1 MSIKTPLNANGQ
13 IEDFIKILH
22 TTTSAQEVNASVN
35 TYLFNFL
42 GIEESQKSEDEKLL
56 ISNNFIHLMCQVI
69 DDLRIIDERLTRYN
83 NEREQLESS
92 KTNESEYRRR
102 KLIYFADLNRKA
114 QNDIVNFFKLWY

>member
-42 GIEESQKSEDEKLL
+42 GQHRTKS
-56 ISNNFIHLMCQVI
+56 
-69 DDLRIIDERLTRYN
+69 
-83 NEREQLESS
+83 
-92 KTNESEYRRR
+92 TN
-102 KLIYFADLNRKA
+102 
-114 QNDIVNFFKLWY
+114 